1 MPQTVRARY
10 AAGVLLPLE
19 ALDLNEGDEV
29 LISVDGCEP
38 SGQPVDGNMGAGGW
52 AGLVDAEQLKRD
64 IYASRQVQTRTFL
77 SRAHRHPRA
86 ALDPS
91 YPRE

>member
-1 MPQTVRARY
+1 MTKVRGIMPQTVRARY

-29 LISVDGCEP
+29 LISVDDCEP
-38 SGQPVDGNMGAGGW
+38 SGRPVDGNMGAGGW

-77 SRAHRHPRA
+77 SRAHRHPA
-86 ALDPS
+86 QH
-91 YPRE
+91 

>member
-1 MPQTVRARY
+1 MPQTIRARY
-10 AAGVLLPLE
+10 ADGALQPLE

-29 LISVDGCEP
+29 LISVDDCEP
-38 SGQPVDGNMGAGGW
+38 SGRPVDGNMGAGGW
-52 AGLVDAEQLKRD
+52 VGLVDAEQLKRD

-77 SRAHRHPRA
+77 SRTHRHPRA

-91 YPRE
+91 CPRE

>member
-10 AAGVLLPLE
+10 TGGALHLLE

-29 LISVDGCEP
+29 LISVDVCEP
-38 SGQPVDGNMGAGGW
+38 SGQPADGDMGAGGW

-64 IYASRQVQTRTFL
+64 IYASRRGAFAIRTT
-77 SRAHRHPRA
+77 
-86 ALDPS
+86 PS
-91 YPRE
+91 YPWQAWV

>member
-10 AAGVLLPLE
+10 ADGVLLPLE

-29 LISVDGCEP
+29 LISVGALKP
-38 SGQPVDGNMGAGGW
+38 SKRPVDGDMGAGGW

-64 IYASRQVQTRTFL
+64 IYASRQVQTRAFL
-77 SRAHRHPRA
+77 SAHTVTPAQH
-86 ALDPS
+86 
-91 YPRE
+91 

>member
-10 AAGVLLPLE
+10 VSGALQPLE

-29 LISVDGCEP
+29 LISVGALKP
-38 SGQPVDGNMGAGGW
+38 SGRPVDGNMGAGGW
-52 AGLVDAEQLKRD
+52 VGLVDAEQLKRD

-77 SRAHRHPRA
+77 SRTHRHPRA

-91 YPRE
+91 CLRE

>member
-10 AAGVLLPLE
+10 AGGALLPLE

-29 LISVDGCEP
+29 LVSVNALKP
-38 SGQPVDGNMGAGGW
+38 LGQPTDGDMGAGGW

-64 IYASRQVQTRTFL
+64 IYASRQVQTR
-77 SRAHRHPRA
+77 RAVE
-86 ALDPS
+86 L
-91 YPRE
+91 

>member
-10 AAGVLLPLE
+10 AGGVLLPLE
-19 ALDLNEGDEV
+19 ALNLNEGAEV
-29 LISVDGCEP
+29 LISVDDCEP
-38 SGQPVDGNMGAGGW
+38 SERLVDGNMGAGGW

-77 SRAHRHPRA
+77 SRTHRHPRA

-91 YPRE
+91 CLRE